1 MRRVAFDFAI
11 RPVDADF
18 PGEYNAVPA
27 AVQAHSFTHNRFGP
41 PIAVDWRG
49 IDQIDAVVECPMNG
63 ANGFLLVGSAP
74 HPAPM
79 AQVPSAIRELIRFVP
94 LISIYSCMLSLVLSC
109 SWVSQAA
116 QHAGWD
122 AIAMGQVF
130 QFVELRLWFVYLL
143 LQNFNASFGGDSD
156 IAFIEAYSTRCFP

>member
-1 MRRVAFDFAI
+1 MVRMDSFSS
-11 RPVDADF
+11 
-18 PGEYNAVPA
+18 VP
-27 AVQAHSFTHNRFGP
+27 
-41 PIAVDWRG
+41 
-49 IDQIDAVVECPMNG
+49 
-63 ANGFLLVGSAP
+63 P
-74 HPAPM
+74 HIEPPM

-156 IAFIEAYSTRCFP
+156 IAFIEAYSTRCFPEASRVVKRLAVFTELGLSAFKFIAQR